1 MIVNHEK
8 MKELSETDFMNA
20 TDIELALRPILDEI
34 EKRSVLVDPFVDKE
48 TYRIYLATLWS
59 NLVLKPEEAGLLEE
73 DLEAAHDIINI
84 QAHQVLGEEEAITES
99 FRFINSRPGE
109 KAMEMAKL
117 SKTHKELLAYFSSMI
132 LDPDGHKRWMD
143 EVRKK

>member
-1 MIVNHEK
+1 
-8 MKELSETDFMNA
+8 MNA

-84 QAHQVLGEEEAITES
+84 QAQDRNQSGNAFLCLVAEDKHGASDLEFLSTNSLQQVPGLLDFVQVSLKLVHEQYQDFVFHQLGQLLLVVL
-99 FRFINSRPGE
+99 
-109 KAMEMAKL
+109 
-117 SKTHKELLAYFSSMI
+117 H
-132 LDPDGHKRWMD
+132 
-143 EVRKK
+143 

>member
-1 MIVNHEK
+1 
-8 MKELSETDFMNA
+8 MNA

-73 DLEAAHDIINI
+73 DLEAAHDIINL
-84 QAHQVLGEEEAITES
+84 QTHQVLGEEGAITES

-109 KAMEMAKL
+109 KAMETAKL

>member
-1 MIVNHEK
+1 
-8 MKELSETDFMNA
+8 MNA
-20 TDIELALRPILDEI
+20 TDIEPALRPILDEI

-73 DLEAAHDIINI
+73 DLEAAHDIINL
-84 QAHQVLGEEEAITES
+84 QAHQVLGEEGAITES

>member
-1 MIVNHEK
+1 
-8 MKELSETDFMNA
+8 MNA

-84 QAHQVLGEEEAITES
+84 QAHQVLGAEEAITES

-109 KAMEMAKL
+109 KAMEMAKM

>member
-1 MIVNHEK
+1 
-8 MKELSETDFMNA
+8 MNA

-84 QAHQVLGEEEAITES
+84 QAHQVLGEEVAITES

-109 KAMEMAKL
+109 KAMEMPKL